1 LSTEQPIR
9 IASLL
14 PAATEIVC
22 ALGFQDNLVG
32 LSHECDYPNDL
43 ASLPVCTKALI
54 SPDGTSLEIDTAV
67 KNALKNALSI
77 YHVEDNALGI
87 VKPDVI
93 ITQDQCEVCAVALKD
108 VEAAVCD
115 LLESDAQIVSLN
127 PEGIENVYK
136 DIERVADAL
145 NVHAKGAELTQAMQQ
160 RLEAICHATEKRET
174 PSVACIEWADPLMA
188 AGNWVPSLVDIAGGH
203 DLFGQAGLHAPWLD
217 PEKLIAANPDII
229 VFMPCGFGLERSTQE
244 AQTLMQTQE
253 WQAIKAVKT
262 DNVYATDG
270 NSFFNRPGPRI
281 VENAEILTEIF
292 FPDMGAPQH
301 HGTGWVKV
309 AQL

>member
-1 LSTEQPIR
+1 MSTEQPIR

-43 ASLPVCTKALI
+43 ATLPVCTKALI
-54 SPDGTSLEIDTAV
+54 SPDGTSLEIDAAV

-77 YHVEDNALGI
+77 YHVEDNALRI
-87 VKPDVI
+87 AKPDVI
-93 ITQDQCEVCAVALKD
+93 ITQDQCEVCAVAIKD

-136 DIERVADAL
+136 DIERIADAL
-145 NVHAKGAELTQAMQQ
+145 NAHAKGKELTQAMQQ
-160 RLEAICHATEKRET
+160 RF
-174 PSVACIEWADPLMA
+174 D
-188 AGNWVPSLVDIAGGH
+188 
-203 DLFGQAGLHAPWLD
+203 DL
-217 PEKLIAANPDII
+217 
-229 VFMPCGFGLERSTQE
+229 R
-244 AQTLMQTQE
+244 
-253 WQAIKAVKT
+253 
-262 DNVYATDG
+262 YATDG

-281 VENAEILTEIF
+281 VESAEILTEIF
-292 FPDMGAPQH
+292 FPDMGASQH
-301 HGTGWVKV
+301 HGTRWVKV
-309 AQL
+309 SQL